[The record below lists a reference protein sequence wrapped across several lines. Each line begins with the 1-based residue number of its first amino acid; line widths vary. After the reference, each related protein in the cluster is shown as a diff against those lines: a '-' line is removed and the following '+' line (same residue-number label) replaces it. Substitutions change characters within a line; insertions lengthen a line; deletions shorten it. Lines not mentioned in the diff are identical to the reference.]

1 MAGIIL
7 QVIQDTT
14 AAKFR
19 RLGSSSKGVSSDT
32 LLHGW
37 ATNVG
42 TVGTSAN
49 DVSALSTLG
58 RVVWIMCSATD
69 TLSPWMVRTS

>member
-7 QVIQDTT
+7 QAIQDTT

-19 RLGSSSKGVSSDT
+19 RLGSSSKGVLSDA

-42 TVGTSAN
+42 IVGTSTD

-58 RVVWIMCSATD
+58 RVVWIMRSATD
-69 TLSPWMVRTS
+69 TLSP